1 VPESSFNDEIVSI
14 DIPERLFRRG
24 YTFNR
29 PEIKLETMWV
39 FNRMSARNK
48 DRMIDESM
56 REDIGKTLDMLLNK
70 NYEVIKIWS
79 SRNKT

>member
-1 VPESSFNDEIVSI
+1 
-14 DIPERLFRRG
+14 
-24 YTFNR
+24 
-29 PEIKLETMWV
+29 MWV